1 MLTESLDAQFCWTA
15 VGALTLASVFV
26 EVKTEQRLLD
36 WTGSQIVSILI
47 NLGSIK
53 LKEFAMSS

>member
-1 MLTESLDAQFCWTA
+1 M
-15 VGALTLASVFV
+15 GALTLASVFV

>member
-1 MLTESLDAQFCWTA
+1 MLTESPDAQFCWTA
-15 VGALTLASVFV
+15 VEALTLASVFV

-53 LKEFAMSS
+53 LKEFAISS